1 MLVAA
6 LIAIFVGMAL
16 GLTRAVLGP
25 SVFDRILG
33 LNMFGTKTVLM
44 IGVVGFLTDR
54 TDFIDLALLYA
65 LLNFIGVIA
74 VLRYVKYRGFAGLSS
89 GGEESGE

>member
-6 LIAIFVGMAL
+6 LVAIFVGMAL
-16 GLTRAVLGP
+16 GLVRAVLGP

-44 IGVVGFLTDR
+44 IGVVGFLTGR

-74 VLRYVKYRGFAGLSS
+74 VLRYVKYRGFADLPPD
-89 GGEESGE
+89 GGERGG